1 MSDEEALELGTL
13 ALDTKTDRV
22 GQVMA
27 RQGGRL
33 YLRAVTGGREWEA
46 EPADVRSADATD
58 ELRARVS
65 AVNADSG
72 WGR

>member
-1 MSDEEALELGTL
+1 MSDEDALEPGTL

-22 GQVMA
+22 GRVMA
-27 RQGGRL
+27 RQDGLL

-46 EPADVRSADATD
+46 EPQDVRPADATD
-58 ELRARVS
+58 ELRARV
-65 AVNADSG
+65 AEINADSR